1 VTEYVWV
8 EVAVIASVTLTTTV
22 DVPAAVGVPEI
33 VPVEELIDRP
43 AGRPVA
49 DHVYGVVPP
58 LAVGVAG
65 VYAVPT
71 CPLGSAD
78 GHATV
83 SGGAIVKLYVF
94 VDDAVIAS
102 VTVPVTVK
110 EPAAVGVP
118 EIAPVV
124 ALIAKPAGRPV
135 ADHVYGVVPPL
146 AVGVAGTYATPTSPF
161 GRADGQ
167 TTLSVGLIVTE

>member
-1 VTEYVWV
+1 VTV
-8 EVAVIASVTLTTTV
+8 
-22 DVPAAVGVPEI
+22 
-33 VPVEELIDRP
+33 
-43 AGRPVA
+43 
-49 DHVYGVVPP
+49 
-58 LAVGVAG
+58 
-65 VYAVPT
+65 
-71 CPLGSAD
+71 
-78 GHATV
+78 
-83 SGGAIVKLYVF
+83 
-94 VDDAVIAS
+94 S
-102 VTVPVTVK
+102 VTVKV
-110 EPAAVGVP
+110 PAAVGVP